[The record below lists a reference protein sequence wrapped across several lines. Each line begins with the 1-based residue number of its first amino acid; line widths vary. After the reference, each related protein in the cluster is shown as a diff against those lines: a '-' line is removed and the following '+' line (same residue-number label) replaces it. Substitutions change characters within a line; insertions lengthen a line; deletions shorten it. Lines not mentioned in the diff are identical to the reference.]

1 MKTSVL
7 AGLGAL
13 VFLSV
18 SACDRMDPD
27 IRIRRSDTF
36 LREGRPGR
44 TGMAGQDSSGAV
56 VIPPDGL
63 FVTAVAYPE
72 GYDWRRD
79 TAHGSVRGR
88 VLLLRARERAAFDT
102 LLSLE
107 AGPGKAVSLDPD
119 RHHFAGGHLYTECFT
134 ESGTVYRRDGQTV
147 LRVSEREYVR
157 GILSLDGDLY
167 VLSQR
172 LSGEGFLLRR
182 NWKPLLSYEEGRLHG
197 SLGDMAFGRTGALFE
212 DSGQACFFFQDP
224 DGGWHLVRGKEEEK
238 VVLPKRVA
246 NVYDIRCLDGTVC
259 LVCRTTGKHAPVLYV
274 GNKKYDLTAT
284 VTAPSQLGSFSLFRY
299 GDEVGFR
306 GTFRLNWNQALY
318 TGRWT
323 RSRLV
328 ESFPGTCFWLEDGS
342 YVLKQDGKVVA
353 ARHRTMEYSLPES
366 GLLTMPQCVC
376 ISPGALYLALT
387 PPGRGTGTAERPWL
401 WADGERTEIGLN
413 GCLTSVTFLP

>member
-18 SACDRMDPD
+18 SACERMVPD
-27 IRIRRSDTF
+27 IHIRRSDTF

-44 TGMAGQDSSGAV
+44 TGMVGQDSSGAV

-212 DSGQACFFFQDP
+212 EGGQACFFYQDP

-376 ISPGALYLALT
+376 TSPGALYLALT
-387 PPGRGTGTAERPWL
+387 PPGRGTGTAERPLL

>member
-18 SACDRMDPD
+18 SACERMVPD
-27 IRIRRSDTF
+27 IHIRRSDTF

-44 TGMAGQDSSGAV
+44 TGMVGQDSSGAV

-212 DSGQACFFFQDP
+212 EGGQACFFFQDP

-376 ISPGALYLALT
+376 TSPGALYLALT
-387 PPGRGTGTAERPWL
+387 PPGRGTGTAERPLL

>member
-212 DSGQACFFFQDP
+212 EGGQACFFFQDP

-401 WADGERTEIGLN
+401 CADGERTEIGLN